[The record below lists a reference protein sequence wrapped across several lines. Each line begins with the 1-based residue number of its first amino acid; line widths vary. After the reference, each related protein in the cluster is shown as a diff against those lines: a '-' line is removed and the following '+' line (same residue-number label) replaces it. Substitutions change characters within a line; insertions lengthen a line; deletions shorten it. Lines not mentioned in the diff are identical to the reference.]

1 MIETWSTR
9 PNRPRLSRRDELLSV
24 AADLFAER
32 GFAKV
37 TVDDIGNAVG
47 VSGPALY
54 HHFDGKE
61 SLLGEML
68 VRISDSL
75 LTKATA
81 IVDNVSLHK
90 ALDPIIAMHVDF
102 AVDNRSLI
110 TVHFRDLVQARK
122 ADQQRVKDLQSA
134 YVDIW
139 VDIVAA
145 QHIPVLDT
153 KEVRV
158 AVHAVLGLI
167 NSTPF
172 SGRLRRDVH
181 VSLLRTMAAGA
192 IAGFLAEQPDELT
205 GPQIGPVDSGPVG
218 DEDVVGFERGLARV
232 AAELELSELVAVD
245 LVGSVSEAEQPSLSR
260 MPRQGRSRCWCQ
272 LAPKAWMAQS
282 TTLHAMLGAAILII
296 AISRRASRFPTVSIK
311 WAVFN
316 VSSRVCSM
324 AMRDSAIRSK
334 VTVCSETGRPNV
346 TRCEVRRHIISRARS
361 ASPISRMQWW
371 MRPGPRRP

>member
-1 MIETWSTR
+1 MIEASGTR
-9 PNRPRLSRRDELLSV
+9 PKRARRSRRDELLAV

-47 VSGPALY
+47 LSGPALY

-68 VRISDSL
+68 VRISEMLLSKSL
-75 LTKATA
+75 T
-81 IVDNVSLHK
+81 IVDGVPLRQ

-122 ADQQRVKDLQSA
+122 ADQRRVKDLQSS

-145 QHIPVLDT
+145 QHAGALDPR
-153 KEVRV
+153 EVRA

-172 SGRLRRDVH
+172 SGRLRRDTQ
-181 VSLLRTMAAGA
+181 VSLLRTMAAGS
-192 IAGFLAEQPDELT
+192 IAAFLADQPD
-205 GPQIGPVDSGPVG
+205 S
-218 DEDVVGFERGLARV
+218 
-232 AAELELSELVAVD
+232 
-245 LVGSVSEAEQPSLSR
+245 
-260 MPRQGRSRCWCQ
+260 
-272 LAPKAWMAQS
+272 
-282 TTLHAMLGAAILII
+282 
-296 AISRRASRFPTVSIK
+296 
-311 WAVFN
+311 
-316 VSSRVCSM
+316 
-324 AMRDSAIRSK
+324 
-334 VTVCSETGRPNV
+334 
-346 TRCEVRRHIISRARS
+346 
-361 ASPISRMQWW
+361 
-371 MRPGPRRP
+371 

>member
-1 MIETWSTR
+1 MIETWGTR

-37 TVDDIGNAVG
+37 TVDDIGNALG
-47 VSGPALY
+47 LSGPALY

-68 VRISDSL
+68 VRISDML
-75 LTKATA
+75 LTKAVT
-81 IVDNVSLHK
+81 IVDTISLHN

-122 ADQQRVKDLQSA
+122 GDQQRVKDLQSA

-145 QHIPVLDT
+145 QHTPSQDITVLDT
-153 KEVRV
+153 KEVRA

-172 SGRLRRDVH
+172 SGRLRRDAH
-181 VSLLRTMAAGA
+181 VSLLRTMACAS
-192 IAGFLAEQPDELT
+192 IT
-205 GPQIGPVDSGPVG
+205 G
-218 DEDVVGFERGLARV
+218 L
-232 AAELELSELVAVD
+232 
-245 LVGSVSEAEQPSLSR
+245 
-260 MPRQGRSRCWCQ
+260 
-272 LAPKAWMAQS
+272 
-282 TTLHAMLGAAILII
+282 LGEH
-296 AISRRASRFPTVSIK
+296 RT
-311 WAVFN
+311 N
-316 VSSRVCSM
+316 
-324 AMRDSAIRSK
+324 
-334 VTVCSETGRPNV
+334 
-346 TRCEVRRHIISRARS
+346 
-361 ASPISRMQWW
+361 
-371 MRPGPRRP
+371 

>member
-1 MIETWSTR
+1 MIETRGPRS
-9 PNRPRLSRRDELLSV
+9 NAPRLSRRDELLSV

-37 TVDDIGNAVG
+37 TVDDIGSAAG

-75 LTKATA
+75 LTNAIT
-81 IVDNVSLHK
+81 IVDNVSLLN

-110 TVHFRDLVQARK
+110 TVHFRDLVQAAK
-122 ADQQRVKDLQSA
+122 ADQRRVKDLQGA

-145 QHIPVLDT
+145 QLLGVLDT
-153 KEVRV
+153 KEVRA

-172 SGRLRRDVH
+172 SARLRREAQ
-181 VSLLRTMAAGA
+181 VSLLRTMAAAA
-192 IAGFLAEQPDELT
+192 ISGLLAE
-205 GPQIGPVDSGPVG
+205 
-218 DEDVVGFERGLARV
+218 
-232 AAELELSELVAVD
+232 
-245 LVGSVSEAEQPSLSR
+245 
-260 MPRQGRSRCWCQ
+260 
-272 LAPKAWMAQS
+272 
-282 TTLHAMLGAAILII
+282 H
-296 AISRRASRFPTVSIK
+296 PTS
-311 WAVFN
+311 
-316 VSSRVCSM
+316 
-324 AMRDSAIRSK
+324 
-334 VTVCSETGRPNV
+334 
-346 TRCEVRRHIISRARS
+346 
-361 ASPISRMQWW
+361 
-371 MRPGPRRP
+371 

>member
-1 MIETWSTR
+1 MSEPR

-68 VRISDSL
+68 VRISDVL
-75 LTKATA
+75 LTKAIA
-81 IVDNVSLHK
+81 IVENVSLQK
-90 ALDPIIAMHVDF
+90 GLDPIIAMHVDF
-102 AVDNRSLI
+102 AVDNRALI

-122 ADQQRVKDLQSA
+122 SDQRRVKDLQSA

-145 QHIPVLDT
+145 QHTTVLDI
-153 KEVRV
+153 KEVRA

-172 SGRLRRDVH
+172 SGHLRRDAQ
-181 VSLLRTMAAGA
+181 VSLLRTMASGA
-192 IAGFLAEQPDELT
+192 IAGVLAEH
-205 GPQIGPVDSGPVG
+205 
-218 DEDVVGFERGLARV
+218 
-232 AAELELSELVAVD
+232 
-245 LVGSVSEAEQPSLSR
+245 
-260 MPRQGRSRCWCQ
+260 GRS
-272 LAPKAWMAQS
+272 
-282 TTLHAMLGAAILII
+282 
-296 AISRRASRFPTVSIK
+296 
-311 WAVFN
+311 
-316 VSSRVCSM
+316 
-324 AMRDSAIRSK
+324 
-334 VTVCSETGRPNV
+334 
-346 TRCEVRRHIISRARS
+346 
-361 ASPISRMQWW
+361 
-371 MRPGPRRP
+371 

>member
-1 MIETWSTR
+1 MIETWGAR
-9 PNRPRLSRRDELLSV
+9 PSRARLSRRDELLSV

-47 VSGPALY
+47 ISGPALY

-68 VRISDSL
+68 VGISESL

-81 IVDNVSLHK
+81 VVERVSLNQ

-122 ADQQRVKDLQSA
+122 ADQRRVKDLQGA

-145 QHIPVLDT
+145 QHITVPDT
-153 KEVRV
+153 KDVRA

-172 SGRLRRDVH
+172 SGRLRRDTH
-181 VSLLRTMAAGA
+181 VALLRTMATGA
-192 IAGFLAEQPDELT
+192 IAG
-205 GPQIGPVDSGPVG
+205 
-218 DEDVVGFERGLARV
+218 
-232 AAELELSELVAVD
+232 LV
-245 LVGSVSEAEQPSLSR
+245 E
-260 MPRQGRSRCWCQ
+260 
-272 LAPKAWMAQS
+272 
-282 TTLHAMLGAAILII
+282 
-296 AISRRASRFPTVSIK
+296 
-311 WAVFN
+311 
-316 VSSRVCSM
+316 
-324 AMRDSAIRSK
+324 
-334 VTVCSETGRPNV
+334 
-346 TRCEVRRHIISRARS
+346 
-361 ASPISRMQWW
+361 
-371 MRPGPRRP
+371 

>member
-1 MIETWSTR
+1 MIETRGTR

-32 GFAKV
+32 GFANV

-54 HHFDGKE
+54 HHFDGKQ

-75 LTKATA
+75 LTKAIT
-81 IVDNVSLHK
+81 IVDNVSLDK

-122 ADQQRVKDLQSA
+122 GDQGRVKDLQST

-139 VDIVAA
+139 VDIVSA
-145 QHIPVLDT
+145 QHVGVLDP
-153 KEVRV
+153 KEVRA

-172 SGRLRRDVH
+172 SGRLRRDAH
-181 VSLLRTMAAGA
+181 VSLLRTMASAA
-192 IAGFLAEQPDELT
+192 ITGLLAEHRK
-205 GPQIGPVDSGPVG
+205 SGP
-218 DEDVVGFERGLARV
+218 
-232 AAELELSELVAVD
+232 
-245 LVGSVSEAEQPSLSR
+245 
-260 MPRQGRSRCWCQ
+260 
-272 LAPKAWMAQS
+272 
-282 TTLHAMLGAAILII
+282 
-296 AISRRASRFPTVSIK
+296 
-311 WAVFN
+311 
-316 VSSRVCSM
+316 
-324 AMRDSAIRSK
+324 
-334 VTVCSETGRPNV
+334 
-346 TRCEVRRHIISRARS
+346 
-361 ASPISRMQWW
+361 
-371 MRPGPRRP
+371 

>member
-1 MIETWSTR
+1 MIETWGNR

-47 VSGPALY
+47 ISGPALY

-68 VRISDSL
+68 VRISESL
-75 LTKATA
+75 LAKATS
-81 IVDNVSLHK
+81 IVDNVSLHES
-90 ALDPIIAMHVDF
+90 LDPMIAMHVDF

-122 ADQQRVKDLQSA
+122 GDQRRVKDLQSA

-145 QHIPVLDT
+145 QHIGALDT
-153 KEVRV
+153 KEVRA

-172 SGRLRRDVH
+172 SGRLRRDAH
-181 VSLLRTMAAGA
+181 VSLLRTMASGA
-192 IAGFLAEQPDELT
+192 IAGLLAEH
-205 GPQIGPVDSGPVG
+205 VNS
-218 DEDVVGFERGLARV
+218 
-232 AAELELSELVAVD
+232 
-245 LVGSVSEAEQPSLSR
+245 
-260 MPRQGRSRCWCQ
+260 
-272 LAPKAWMAQS
+272 
-282 TTLHAMLGAAILII
+282 
-296 AISRRASRFPTVSIK
+296 
-311 WAVFN
+311 
-316 VSSRVCSM
+316 
-324 AMRDSAIRSK
+324 
-334 VTVCSETGRPNV
+334 
-346 TRCEVRRHIISRARS
+346 
-361 ASPISRMQWW
+361 
-371 MRPGPRRP
+371 

>member
-1 MIETWSTR
+1 MIETWGNR

-47 VSGPALY
+47 ISGPALY

-75 LTKATA
+75 LTQANS
-81 IVDNVSLHK
+81 IVDNVSLHES
-90 ALDPIIAMHVDF
+90 LDPIIAMHVDF

-122 ADQQRVKDLQSA
+122 GDQRRVKDLQSA

-145 QHIPVLDT
+145 QHIGALDT
-153 KEVRV
+153 KEVRA

-172 SGRLRRDVH
+172 SGRLRRDAH
-181 VSLLRTMAAGA
+181 VSLLRTMASGA
-192 IAGFLAEQPDELT
+192 IAGLLAE
-205 GPQIGPVDSGPVG
+205 
-218 DEDVVGFERGLARV
+218 
-232 AAELELSELVAVD
+232 
-245 LVGSVSEAEQPSLSR
+245 
-260 MPRQGRSRCWCQ
+260 
-272 LAPKAWMAQS
+272 
-282 TTLHAMLGAAILII
+282 HAN
-296 AISRRASRFPTVSIK
+296 S
-311 WAVFN
+311 
-316 VSSRVCSM
+316 
-324 AMRDSAIRSK
+324 
-334 VTVCSETGRPNV
+334 
-346 TRCEVRRHIISRARS
+346 
-361 ASPISRMQWW
+361 
-371 MRPGPRRP
+371 

>member
-32 GFAKV
+32 GFARV

-47 VSGPALY
+47 LSGPALY

-68 VRISDSL
+68 VRISESL

-81 IVDNVSLHK
+81 IADSVSLHE
-90 ALDPIIAMHVDF
+90 ALDPMIAMHVDF

-122 ADQQRVKDLQSA
+122 GDQQRVKDLQGA

-145 QHIPVLDT
+145 QHVTVLDT
-153 KEVRV
+153 KEVRA

-167 NSTPF
+167 NSTPV
-172 SGRLRRDVH
+172 SGRLRRDAH
-181 VSLLRTMAAGA
+181 VALLRTMAAGA
-192 IAGFLAEQPDELT
+192 IAGFLAEQP
-205 GPQIGPVDSGPVG
+205 
-218 DEDVVGFERGLARV
+218 
-232 AAELELSELVAVD
+232 
-245 LVGSVSEAEQPSLSR
+245 
-260 MPRQGRSRCWCQ
+260 
-272 LAPKAWMAQS
+272 
-282 TTLHAMLGAAILII
+282 TT
-296 AISRRASRFPTVSIK
+296 
-311 WAVFN
+311 
-316 VSSRVCSM
+316 
-324 AMRDSAIRSK
+324 
-334 VTVCSETGRPNV
+334 
-346 TRCEVRRHIISRARS
+346 
-361 ASPISRMQWW
+361 
-371 MRPGPRRP
+371 

>member
-37 TVDDIGNAVG
+37 TVDDIGSAVG
-47 VSGPALY
+47 LSGPALY

-68 VRISDSL
+68 VRISESL
-75 LTKATA
+75 LAQATT
-81 IVDNVSLHK
+81 IVDNVSLLD

-110 TVHFRDLVQARK
+110 TVHFRDLVHARK
-122 ADQQRVKDLQSA
+122 SDQRRVKDLQGA

-145 QHIPVLDT
+145 HGTALDA
-153 KEVRV
+153 KEVRA

-172 SGRLRRDVH
+172 SGRLRRDALA
-181 VSLLRTMAAGA
+181 SLLRTMAAGS
-192 IAGFLAEQPDELT
+192 IAAFRAAH
-205 GPQIGPVDSGPVG
+205 SGV
-218 DEDVVGFERGLARV
+218 
-232 AAELELSELVAVD
+232 
-245 LVGSVSEAEQPSLSR
+245 
-260 MPRQGRSRCWCQ
+260 
-272 LAPKAWMAQS
+272 
-282 TTLHAMLGAAILII
+282 
-296 AISRRASRFPTVSIK
+296 
-311 WAVFN
+311 
-316 VSSRVCSM
+316 
-324 AMRDSAIRSK
+324 
-334 VTVCSETGRPNV
+334 
-346 TRCEVRRHIISRARS
+346 
-361 ASPISRMQWW
+361 
-371 MRPGPRRP
+371 

>member
-1 MIETWSTR
+1 MIETRSPR
-9 PNRPRLSRRDELLSV
+9 LNPPRLSRRDELLSV

-75 LTKATA
+75 LTKAIT
-81 IVDNVSLHK
+81 IVDNVSIHQ

-122 ADQQRVKDLQSA
+122 GDQRRVKDLQSA

-145 QHIPVLDT
+145 QNFPSRDITVLDT
-153 KEVRV
+153 KEVRA

-172 SGRLRRDVH
+172 SGRLRRDAH
-181 VSLLRTMAAGA
+181 VSLLRTMACASITGL
-192 IAGFLAEQPDELT
+192 LAE
-205 GPQIGPVDSGPVG
+205 
-218 DEDVVGFERGLARV
+218 R
-232 AAELELSELVAVD
+232 
-245 LVGSVSEAEQPSLSR
+245 
-260 MPRQGRSRCWCQ
+260 
-272 LAPKAWMAQS
+272 
-282 TTLHAMLGAAILII
+282 
-296 AISRRASRFPTVSIK
+296 PTS
-311 WAVFN
+311 
-316 VSSRVCSM
+316 
-324 AMRDSAIRSK
+324 
-334 VTVCSETGRPNV
+334 
-346 TRCEVRRHIISRARS
+346 
-361 ASPISRMQWW
+361 
-371 MRPGPRRP
+371 

>member
-1 MIETWSTR
+1 MIETWGTR
-9 PNRPRLSRRDELLSV
+9 PGRPRPSRRDELLTV

-68 VRISDSL
+68 VRISELL
-75 LTKATA
+75 LTKATT
-81 IVDNVSLHK
+81 IVDNVSLHE
-90 ALDPIIAMHVDF
+90 ALDPMIAMHVDF

-122 ADQQRVKDLQSA
+122 GDQRRVKDLQGA

-145 QHIPVLDT
+145 QHVTVLDN
-153 KEVRV
+153 KEVRA

-172 SGRLRRDVH
+172 SGRLRRDAH
-181 VSLLRTMAAGA
+181 VSLLRTMAAGS
-192 IAGFLAEQPDELT
+192 IAGFLAEQ
-205 GPQIGPVDSGPVG
+205 
-218 DEDVVGFERGLARV
+218 
-232 AAELELSELVAVD
+232 
-245 LVGSVSEAEQPSLSR
+245 SV
-260 MPRQGRSRCWCQ
+260 
-272 LAPKAWMAQS
+272 
-282 TTLHAMLGAAILII
+282 
-296 AISRRASRFPTVSIK
+296 
-311 WAVFN
+311 
-316 VSSRVCSM
+316 
-324 AMRDSAIRSK
+324 
-334 VTVCSETGRPNV
+334 
-346 TRCEVRRHIISRARS
+346 
-361 ASPISRMQWW
+361 
-371 MRPGPRRP
+371 

>member
-1 MIETWSTR
+1 MIETWSAR

-47 VSGPALY
+47 LSGPALY

-68 VRISDSL
+68 VRISEWL
-75 LTKATA
+75 LAQATA
-81 IVDNVSLHK
+81 IADSVSLPD

-122 ADQQRVKDLQSA
+122 ADQRRVKDLQGA

-145 QHIPVLDT
+145 QRDTTLDT
-153 KEVRV
+153 REVRA

-172 SGRLRRDVH
+172 SSRLRRDAQ
-181 VSLLRTMAAGA
+181 VSLLRTMAAGS
-192 IAGFLAEQPDELT
+192 IAGFLATE
-205 GPQIGPVDSGPVG
+205 
-218 DEDVVGFERGLARV
+218 
-232 AAELELSELVAVD
+232 
-245 LVGSVSEAEQPSLSR
+245 
-260 MPRQGRSRCWCQ
+260 
-272 LAPKAWMAQS
+272 
-282 TTLHAMLGAAILII
+282 
-296 AISRRASRFPTVSIK
+296 
-311 WAVFN
+311 
-316 VSSRVCSM
+316 
-324 AMRDSAIRSK
+324 
-334 VTVCSETGRPNV
+334 
-346 TRCEVRRHIISRARS
+346 
-361 ASPISRMQWW
+361 
-371 MRPGPRRP
+371 

>member
-1 MIETWSTR
+1 MSEPR

-68 VRISDSL
+68 VRISDVL
-75 LTKATA
+75 LTKAIA
-81 IVDNVSLHK
+81 IVDNVSLQK
-90 ALDPIIAMHVDF
+90 GLDPIIAMHVDF
-102 AVDNRSLI
+102 AVDNRALI

-122 ADQQRVKDLQSA
+122 SDQRRVKDLQSA

-145 QHIPVLDT
+145 QHTTVLDI
-153 KEVRV
+153 KEVRA

-172 SGRLRRDVH
+172 SGHLRRDAQ
-181 VSLLRTMAAGA
+181 VSLLRTMASGA
-192 IAGFLAEQPDELT
+192 IAGFLAEH
-205 GPQIGPVDSGPVG
+205 
-218 DEDVVGFERGLARV
+218 
-232 AAELELSELVAVD
+232 
-245 LVGSVSEAEQPSLSR
+245 
-260 MPRQGRSRCWCQ
+260 GRS
-272 LAPKAWMAQS
+272 
-282 TTLHAMLGAAILII
+282 
-296 AISRRASRFPTVSIK
+296 
-311 WAVFN
+311 
-316 VSSRVCSM
+316 
-324 AMRDSAIRSK
+324 
-334 VTVCSETGRPNV
+334 
-346 TRCEVRRHIISRARS
+346 
-361 ASPISRMQWW
+361 
-371 MRPGPRRP
+371 

>member
-1 MIETWSTR
+1 MIETWGTR
-9 PNRPRLSRRDELLSV
+9 PGRARLSRRDELLSV

-47 VSGPALY
+47 ISGPALY

-68 VRISDSL
+68 VGISESL

-81 IVDNVSLHK
+81 VVERVSLNQ

-122 ADQQRVKDLQSA
+122 ADQRRVKDLQGA

-145 QHIPVLDT
+145 QQITVLDT
-153 KEVRV
+153 KDVRA

-172 SGRLRRDVH
+172 SGRLRRDTH
-181 VSLLRTMAAGA
+181 VALLRTMATGA
-192 IAGFLAEQPDELT
+192 IAG
-205 GPQIGPVDSGPVG
+205 
-218 DEDVVGFERGLARV
+218 
-232 AAELELSELVAVD
+232 LV
-245 LVGSVSEAEQPSLSR
+245 E
-260 MPRQGRSRCWCQ
+260 
-272 LAPKAWMAQS
+272 
-282 TTLHAMLGAAILII
+282 
-296 AISRRASRFPTVSIK
+296 
-311 WAVFN
+311 
-316 VSSRVCSM
+316 
-324 AMRDSAIRSK
+324 
-334 VTVCSETGRPNV
+334 
-346 TRCEVRRHIISRARS
+346 
-361 ASPISRMQWW
+361 
-371 MRPGPRRP
+371 

>member
-1 MIETWSTR
+1 MIETWGTR
-9 PNRPRLSRRDELLSV
+9 PNRPRPSRRDELLSV

-68 VRISDSL
+68 VRISDLL
-75 LTKATA
+75 LTKATT

-122 ADQQRVKDLQSA
+122 GDQQRVKDLQSA

-145 QHIPVLDT
+145 QHIPTLDITVLDT
-153 KEVRV
+153 KEVRA
-158 AVHAVLGLI
+158 AVHALLGLI

-172 SGRLRRDVH
+172 SGRLRRDAH
-181 VSLLRTMAAGA
+181 VSLLRTMASGA
-192 IAGFLAEQPDELT
+192 IVGFLAEHRT
-205 GPQIGPVDSGPVG
+205 S
-218 DEDVVGFERGLARV
+218 
-232 AAELELSELVAVD
+232 
-245 LVGSVSEAEQPSLSR
+245 
-260 MPRQGRSRCWCQ
+260 
-272 LAPKAWMAQS
+272 
-282 TTLHAMLGAAILII
+282 
-296 AISRRASRFPTVSIK
+296 
-311 WAVFN
+311 
-316 VSSRVCSM
+316 
-324 AMRDSAIRSK
+324 
-334 VTVCSETGRPNV
+334 
-346 TRCEVRRHIISRARS
+346 
-361 ASPISRMQWW
+361 
-371 MRPGPRRP
+371 